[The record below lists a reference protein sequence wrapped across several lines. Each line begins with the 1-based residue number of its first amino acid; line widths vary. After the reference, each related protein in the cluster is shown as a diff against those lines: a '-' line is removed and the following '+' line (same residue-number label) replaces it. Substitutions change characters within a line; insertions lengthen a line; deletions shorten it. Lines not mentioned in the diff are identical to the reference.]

1 MDRRIVVAAV
11 VAGMMGGS
19 RTAVASK
26 QTDPPTHPAALA
38 ALRFFEAVQ
47 DGDFDAFLRRLR
59 QPPPSPA
66 FRTIV
71 VENLPEK
78 GRLTPT
84 VDEAAKLAAIRP
96 LLRFHGREHD
106 MELRLFTEGGVFF
119 TGLVYRTVL
128 LISKEALDL
137 IDTDELVALM
147 AHELGHDYFW
157 EEFVKAEEQK
167 DERSMQELESRCDG
181 IAVIAMA
188 RIGVDVEHLVS
199 ALTTLGRPRRGWTT
213 VNAGRYPPLDQRVR
227 FIRTLAGRIARLF
240 ESSPRRQCI
249 RQTWHFT
256 SPTACLPVW
265 QRSAPAAEQRVS
277 QMTKAWAGLPDVMA
291 SAARYAAIPRRSGKP
306 V

>member
-106 MELRLFTEGGVFF
+106 MELRLFTEGGVVA
-119 TGLVYRTVL
+119 TALVHRTVL
-128 LISKEALDL
+128 LISKETLDL

-157 EEFVKAEEQK
+157 DEFEKAEQQK

-181 IAVIAMA
+181 IAVIVMGRMGLDAE
-188 RIGVDVEHLVS
+188 RLVS
-199 ALTTLGRPRRGWTT
+199 ALTRLSRYGQQPGRTT
-213 VNAGRYPPLDQRVR
+213 VNEARYVPLDQRVR
-227 FIRTLAGRIARLF
+227 LIRYVARLTAGSARIQPAPTIDPANLALHVTNRMF
-240 ESSPRRQCI
+240 AHEAAVSARR
-249 RQTWHFT
+249 R
-256 SPTACLPVW
+256 
-265 QRSAPAAEQRVS
+265 AARFADD
-277 QMTKAWAGLPDVMA
+277 KAWSGLP
-291 SAARYAAIPRRSGKP
+291 
-306 V
+306 

>member
-1 MDRRIVVAAV
+1 MDPKIIAAIVAAGILV
-11 VAGMMGGS
+11 GS
-19 RTAVASK
+19 RTVVASK
-26 QTDPPTHPAALA
+26 QTDPPTHPAAQA
-38 ALRFFEAVQ
+38 ALRFFESVQ
-47 DGDFDAFLRRLR
+47 DGDFDGFLRQLR
-59 QPPPSPA
+59 RPSPA
-66 FRTIV
+66 SRGI
-71 VENLPEK
+71 EIARLPKE
-78 GRLTPT
+78 GQVIPTP
-84 VDEAAKLAAIRP
+84 DEAVKLSAVRP
-96 LLRFHGREHD
+96 LLQFHGREHD
-106 MELRLFTEGGVFF
+106 MELLLFSEGGVAFA
-119 TGLVYRTVL
+119 GLHARTVL
-128 LISKEALDL
+128 LISREALDV
-137 IDTDELVALM
+137 INTDEFVALM

-157 EEFVKAEEQK
+157 DAFDKAQQ
-167 DERSMQELESRCDG
+167 DGDQRSMQELESRCDG

-256 SPTACLPVW
+256 SPTACLPVR

-291 SAARYAAIPRRSGKP
+291 SAAR
-306 V
+306 